1 LAVTSSRV
9 LGVLVTAGL
18 LAVLTFLLRPTA
30 NDPVPVARSVRGG
43 QVVAA
48 IRDEP
53 RTFNPYV
60 GADDTSELLSH
71 ITQARLIRVNRSTFE
86 VEPWL
91 AEAWESSPD
100 GRTFTFHLRPGLVWS
115 DNTPFSSVDVLFS
128 LRAVYDQQVNS
139 PLGAS
144 LMAAGQRLR
153 AAAPDASTVVVSF
166 SGPSGPGL
174 RLLDR
179 LPILPKH
186 KLEAS
191 LLAGT
196 FASMW
201 DLSVSPGAMGMV
213 GMGPF
218 LVREYHPGERL
229 VLDRNPR
236 YWRTAEDGSALP
248 YLDRLVLQVVADQ
261 DTELLHL
268 QMGEVDLG
276 WSELRSKDYVP
287 VRRLEE
293 QGRLRLIELGV
304 ASSADAFWFCLAP
317 EVKSSDPRFDF
328 VQRPE
333 FRHAISHAIDRE
345 ALAETVF
352 GGLAVPVWGP
362 VTPGN
367 SDWFWPDIPR
377 YPPSDERA
385 RELLKGIGLEDR
397 NGNGVV
403 ETADD
408 VEARFTVL
416 TERGVES
423 YERGLAVLT
432 EELGRIGIA
441 LETATLESD
450 EMTKRMLTCDYD
462 AMYYRPVAAPLD
474 PAWNLDFWL
483 SSGSAHFWHRA
494 QRTPATDWERRIDTL
509 MLEQAA
515 TLDAARRREQFNL
528 VQRIMAE
535 NLPVLYFAA
544 PRMYYAHNS
553 RVQGITPSVL
563 WPPVLWSADTLS
575 VSN

>member
-1 LAVTSSRV
+1 V
-9 LGVLVTAGL
+9 LGALVTAGL
-18 LAVLTFLLRPTA
+18 LAVLTFLVRSPA
-30 NDPVPVARSVRGG
+30 SDPIPAVRSARGG

-48 IRDEP
+48 LRAEP

-71 ITQARLIRVNRSTFE
+71 LTQARLIRVNRSTFE

-91 AEAWESSPD
+91 AETWESSPD
-100 GRTFTFHLRPGLVWS
+100 GRTFTFHLRPSLTWS
-115 DNTPFSSVDVLFS
+115 DDEPFSSADVLFS
-128 LRAVYDQQVNS
+128 LRAVYDQKVKS
-139 PLGAS
+139 PLGADLTS
-144 LMAAGQRLR
+144 AGQRLQ
-153 AAAPDASTVVVSF
+153 AAAPDARTVVVSF
-166 SGPSGPGL
+166 AEPSGPGF

-179 LPILPKH
+179 LPILPRH

-196 FASMW
+196 FGSMW
-201 DLSVSPGAMGMV
+201 DLSTATGAMEMV

-218 LVREYHPGERL
+218 LVREYHPGQRV

-236 YWRTAEDGSALP
+236 YWRTADDGSALP
-248 YLDRLVLQVVADQ
+248 YLDRLVLQVVSDQ
-261 DTELLHL
+261 DTEMRHL
-268 QMGEVDLG
+268 QTGEVDLG
-276 WSELRSKDYVP
+276 SFELRSEDYVP

-304 ASSADAFWFCLAP
+304 APSADAFWFCLAP
-317 EVKSSDPRFDF
+317 EVKRADPRFGF

-333 FRHAISHAIDRE
+333 FRQAISHAIDRE
-345 ALAETVF
+345 AFAEMVF

-377 YPPSDERA
+377 YPPDDERA

-403 ETADD
+403 ESADD

-423 YERGLAVLT
+423 YERGLAVLG
-432 EELGRIGIA
+432 EELRRIGIA
-441 LETATLESD
+441 LEIAPLESED
-450 EMTKRMLTCDYD
+450 LTKRILTCDYD
-462 AMYYRPVAAPLD
+462 AIYYRPVAAPFD

-483 SSGSAHFWHRA
+483 SSGTAHFWHRA

-515 TLDAARRREQFNL
+515 TLDTARRREQFNL

-535 NLPVLYFAA
+535 NLPMLYFAA
-544 PRMYYAHNS
+544 PRMYYAHSS
-553 RVQGITPSVL
+553 RVLGVTPSVL
-563 WPPVLWSADTLS
+563 WPPLLWSADNLS
-575 VSN
+575 VSR